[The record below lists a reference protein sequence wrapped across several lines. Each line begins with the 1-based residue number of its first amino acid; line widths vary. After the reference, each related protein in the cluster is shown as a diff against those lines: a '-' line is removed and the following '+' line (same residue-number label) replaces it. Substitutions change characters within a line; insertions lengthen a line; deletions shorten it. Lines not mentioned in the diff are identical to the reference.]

1 MKVFLIV
8 SAIIILF
15 FLGIRYFLFKIG
27 DPVNAKV
34 SNSYF
39 HHYRKNLIVYSP
51 MGNWFEL
58 GYFESDAD
66 VATFQPINIDF
77 GKDKNN
83 IFWKGRKQSVDYDTF
98 EIDDSYIIKDKNHV
112 YITNRKSFDLLE
124 IIDGADPKTYQLL
137 DASLKDH
144 RRNNWFKDAHAV
156 YYKNKKIEGDPK
168 TFHPVNDMIAVDA
181 NFIYAIISYR
191 GEGLEMLGVDE
202 VIQKHKIIEGEIHPI
217 NESYAQI
224 GNAVVSAFTN
234 AEFEIH
240 TFDTIKTIRKIDY
253 WSVIVD
259 DILINKGVLYPE
271 IDAESFEI
279 IENDFSRDKNSIYYC
294 CKKIVGAEYS
304 SFKIISDKY
313 SVDRKNVYFRNAIVK
328 GANPETFQSASE
340 YDVWQDGQNRYKDGK
355 AISSLSNK

>member
-39 HHYRKNLIVYSP
+39 HHYRKDLIVYSP

-58 GYFESDAD
+58 GYLESDAD
-66 VATFQPINIDF
+66 VATFQPINKDF

-83 IFWKGRKQSVDYDTF
+83 VFWKGKKQSVDYDTF
-98 EIDDSYIIKDKNHV
+98 EIDDFAIVKDKNHV
-112 YITNRKSFDLLE
+112 YNLNGKSFELLE

-137 DASLKDH
+137 DPLLKDY
-144 RRNNWFKDAHAV
+144 RRKIWFKDAHAL
-156 YYKNKKIEGDPK
+156 YYMNKKIEGDPK

-191 GEGLEMLGVDE
+191 GEGLEMVEVDE
-202 VIQKHKIIEGEIHPI
+202 VIQKHKMIEGKIHPI

-224 GNAVVSAFTN
+224 GNTVVSAFTN

-253 WSVIVD
+253 WRVIVD
-259 DILINKGVLYPE
+259 HILINKGVLYPD
-271 IDAESFEI
+271 IDAESFEV
-279 IENDFSRDKNSIYYC
+279 IENDFSRDKNGIYYR
-294 CKKIVGAEYS
+294 CKKIDGAAYS
-304 SFKIISDKY
+304 SFKVISEEY
-313 SVDRKNVYFRNAIVK
+313 SKDTKNVYFQNVIVK
-328 GANPETFQSASE
+328 GANPETFKSASE
-340 YDVWQDGQNRYKDGK
+340 YDVWEDGQNQYKAGK
-355 AISSLSNK
+355 AISSVQKK